1 MKRSALLA
9 KKEAGELL
17 RSTRGLGWLLALSAI
32 LSVFSL
38 LFVSNTE
45 LSLLDNAEAVYLMM
59 ATISAL
65 GSLLAVVLGS
75 DSIAGEKERG
85 SLVPLL
91 LAPLSTPE
99 LVLGK
104 IGGLV
109 AGWVVTYVIALPYL
123 WAVGSSGQNLIE
135 AVGYLALL
143 GTPLVLGFGLY
154 AIGLSA
160 RFDTVRAT
168 LGTSLITLV
177 LLASPLLIGPRLRQN
192 PIGKW
197 FDAIN
202 PFSAA
207 VNAFD
212 SAVIDSQP
220 VSMQLPQ
227 LATAFVWLGLTA
239 WFAASSVR
247 RVEI

>member
-1 MKRSALLA
+1 MSRSVLLA
-9 KKEAGELL
+9 RKEAGELF
-17 RSTRGLGWLLALSAI
+17 RSARGLGWLLALSAL

-38 LFVSNTE
+38 LFVGNTE

-91 LAPLSTPE
+91 LAPLSTQE
-99 LVLGK
+99 VVLGK

-109 AGWVVTYVIALPYL
+109 AGWMVTYLIALPYL
-123 WAVGSSGQNLIE
+123 WAVGSSGQNLVQAI
-135 AVGYLALL
+135 VYLGLL
-143 GTPLVLGFGLY
+143 GTPVVLGFGFY
-154 AIGLSA
+154 AMGLSA
-160 RFDTVRAT
+160 RFGTVRAA
-168 LGTSLITLV
+168 LGTSLISLA

-192 PIGKW
+192 PIGKL

-220 VSMQLPQ
+220 FSAQLGQ
-227 LATAFVWLGLTA
+227 LATGLTWVALTA
-239 WFAASSVR
+239 WFAASSVWK
-247 RVEI
+247 VEI